1 MFLLQDDRLEDDWV
15 PTEDTRELEEIERET
30 REQEARNK
38 AVVLEMIGDLP
49 EADAK
54 PPPNMLFIC
63 KLNPVTTE
71 EVLLQDTPGV
81 SLDVSVIGHIDMG
94 HANVALTFTS
104 PHAAS
109 PTCSSSASSNP

>member
-1 MFLLQDDRLEDDWV
+1 MQDDRLEDDWV
-15 PTEDTRELEEIERET
+15 PTEDTRALEEIERET
-30 REQEARNK
+30 REQEAKNK

-71 EVLLQDTPGV
+71 EVLTMTGLGPGCIAV
-81 SLDVSVIGHIDMG
+81 LHTLMVGSTYG
-94 HANVALTFTS
+94 FTCHCS
-104 PHAAS
+104 ACVRQHAAN
-109 PTCSSSASSNP
+109 TASSQGWAA